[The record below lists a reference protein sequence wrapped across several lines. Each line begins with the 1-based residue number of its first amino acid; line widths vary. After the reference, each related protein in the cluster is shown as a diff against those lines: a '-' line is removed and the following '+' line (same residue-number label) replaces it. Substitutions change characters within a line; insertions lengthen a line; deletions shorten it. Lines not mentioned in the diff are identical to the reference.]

1 MPNILDRYA
10 HDFRGIRMGEKELRK
25 MLKAFVMELLLGEK
39 TERSKS
45 ECYYLHD
52 MEFLVDTFE
61 VKQGYNSCR
70 QEIIERIG
78 EK

>member
-25 MLKAFVMELLLGEK
+25 MLKAFVMELLPGEQPC
-39 TERSKS
+39 TGPVFS
-45 ECYYLHD
+45 
-52 MEFLVDTFE
+52 
-61 VKQGYNSCR
+61 GYNSCR
-70 QEIIERIG
+70 FEILKKIG

>member
-25 MLKAFVMELLLGEK
+25 MLKAFVLELLPG
-39 TERSKS
+39 
-45 ECYYLHD
+45 
-52 MEFLVDTFE
+52 
-61 VKQGYNSCR
+61 KQPCTGPVFSGYNSCR
-70 QEIIERIG
+70 FEILKKIG